1 VDGPGRSGGPAACPA
16 GRVIEPRR
24 SVRVDGPLAPLP
36 GVVYSGSI
44 ENEEATKVSRVIKRV
59 SYGGVAVAVLCGVA
73 ACASGPSQTDAQ
85 AQADKVMAERV
96 EAALNAD
103 KSLFAKHITAHADN
117 GVVRLT
123 GYVWETTD
131 FEEAVFV
138 AQGVPGVTKVV
149 NDLELNR
156 NGNDAGPVSY

>member
-1 VDGPGRSGGPAACPA
+1 MAGPGRSGGPAPRPA
-16 GRVIEPRR
+16 VK
-24 SVRVDGPLAPLP
+24 

-44 ENEEATKVSRVIKRV
+44 RNEEATKVSRVIKRV
-59 SYGGVAVAVLCGVA
+59 PYAGVAVAVLCGVA
-73 ACASGPSQTDAQ
+73 ACASAPPETEAQ
-85 AQADKVMAERV
+85 AQANKVMAERV

-131 FEEAVFV
+131 FDEATYI
-138 AQGVPGVTKVV
+138 ATNVPGVTKVV

-156 NGNDAGPVSY
+156 NGNDNGPIAR

>member
-1 VDGPGRSGGPAACPA
+1 
-16 GRVIEPRR
+16 
-24 SVRVDGPLAPLP
+24 
-36 GVVYSGSI
+36 
-44 ENEEATKVSRVIKRV
+44 VIKRV
-59 SYGGVAVAVLCGVA
+59 SRAGVAMAVFCAVA
-73 ACASGPSQTDAQ
+73 ACASGPATTDAQ

-103 KSLFAKHITAHADN
+103 RSLFAKHITAHADN

-123 GYVWETTD
+123 GYVWEASD
-131 FEEAVFV
+131 FEEAVYI

-156 NGNDAGPVSY
+156 NGNDNGPIAR

>member
-1 VDGPGRSGGPAACPA
+1 MMAGPGRCGGPAAGTPA
-16 GRVIEPRR
+16 
-24 SVRVDGPLAPLP
+24 
-36 GVVYSGSI
+36 GVVYIAST
-44 ENEEATKVSRVIKRV
+44 EEEATKVSRVIKRA
-59 SYGGVAVAVLCGVA
+59 SYAGVAVAVLCGIA
-73 ACASGPSQTDAQ
+73 SCSSGPPTTDAQ

-103 KSLFAKHITAHADN
+103 RSLFAKHITAHADN

-123 GYVWETTD
+123 GYVWEASD
-131 FEEAVFV
+131 FEEAVYI

-156 NGNDAGPVSY
+156 NGNDNGPIAR